1 MKAKI
6 FAYQK
11 VLKIINSCTSIDQLK
26 TAYNV
31 IQNYKIY
38 YNDGPFYNNLINK
51 YKDKMFS
58 LENISYT
65 EHLAK
70 NVEENISYTEHLM
83 KAQNFIEE
91 KIKMLKNKYPDMS
104 FRYGYQDFNLTHI
117 IEVLPLSEYESNDN
131 YINDEIDIV
140 LEFDN
145 IFSETILFVS
155 ENSLTKLP

>member
-11 VLKIINSCTSIDQLK
+11 VLKIINSCISIEQLK

-51 YKDKMFS
+51 YKNKMFS
-58 LENISYT
+58 LGKNVEENISYT

-70 NVEENISYTEHLM
+70 NV

-104 FRYGYQDFNLTHI
+104 FRYGYQDFNHI
-117 IEVLPLSEYESNDN
+117 IDVLPLSEYESNGN

-145 IFSETILFVS
+145 NFSETILFVS